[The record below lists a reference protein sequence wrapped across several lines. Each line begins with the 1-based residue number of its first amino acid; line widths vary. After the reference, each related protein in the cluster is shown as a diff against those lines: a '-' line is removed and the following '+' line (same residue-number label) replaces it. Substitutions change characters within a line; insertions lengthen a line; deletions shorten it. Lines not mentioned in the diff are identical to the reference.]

1 MESSILQNLNYP
13 LPCHLKFKYEHY
25 LSKIVDKSCFVNEV
39 KAGVSSEAGGIV
51 VVAVDGEDG
60 QPDVEVGGLVVDG
73 LGVAVSVVHK
83 RVGQVLHLDRPI
95 S

>member
-1 MESSILQNLNYP
+1 MESSILQNLNHP
-13 LPCHLKFKYEHY
+13 LPCHVKFKYEHYY
-25 LSKIVDKSCFVNEV
+25 LSKIVDKSRFVNEV

-83 RVGQVLHLDRPI
+83 RV
-95 S
+95 

>member
-1 MESSILQNLNYP
+1 M
-13 LPCHLKFKYEHY
+13 
-25 LSKIVDKSCFVNEV
+25 
-39 KAGVSSEAGGIV
+39 SSEAGGIV

-60 QPDVEVGGLVVDG
+60 QPDVEVRGLVVDG
-73 LGVAVSVVHK
+73 LGVAVSVIHL